1 MCKFVNIDELTK
13 KVKQKKAAMFHLFIK
28 QWYLLMFTIET
39 FGRVWKIFSKL
50 TVGSWEE
57 YYLSVCCAYFK
68 ANAKQFPNI
77 FTANFETNL
86 SSKST

>member
-1 MCKFVNIDELTK
+1 MQICQYWWINKKSKTK
-13 KVKQKKAAMFHLFIK
+13 KSCNVSSIYQTMIS
-28 QWYLLMFTIET
+28 LMFTIET

-57 YYLSVCCAYFK
+57 YYLSVCCAHFK

-86 SSKST
+86 SSRST